1 MKNNFYEG
9 VSKKRRRRRRFTSLV
24 LVLSLFVTSGV
35 SWSLHGVGITMAN
48 EAECGQEEHKHT
60 DECYEKQLVC
70 GLEEDE
76 NHIHSDEC
84 YETKLV
90 CGKTE
95 HVHDEECY
103 IDSEGRELL
112 SNDDL
117 DEVVIEGA
125 VINPN
130 GDIVIGENKD
140 EENSQAE
147 EAAVEAATEY
157 AESSPEENFFV
168 MDSPQLMLGDGVQ
181 IFDAQDDQNAP
192 YINPGTIDTIDNI
205 AEGIKF
211 TLFDYGDS
219 SLESQTNN
227 YGFDGNWTQNGFVL
241 DKPYTHGSVSATG
254 INTGRNIEQDIMF
267 FSYGTPVPNGIL
279 PSEGYEFYNYTE
291 GEGRIQ
297 YYKPDKNSYAG
308 DYNADPQYSGNRP
321 VSDIV
326 DKTLTNSEGKFDING
341 YPTVNAEGHHSLDY
355 LFNDE
360 DWIEGGE
367 TYKKVYKD
375 VNHLL
380 QKNGNFLTFNSD
392 KNYAYFD
399 K

>member
-1 MKNNFYEG
+1 M
-9 VSKKRRRRRRFTSLV
+9 SKKRSRRRRFTSLV

-48 EAECGQEEHKHT
+48 ESECGQEEHKHT

-130 GDIVIGENKD
+130 GDIVIGDNKD

-147 EAAVEAATEY
+147 EAAVEAATEF
-157 AESSPEENFFV
+157 AESSP
-168 MDSPQLMLGDGVQ
+168 
-181 IFDAQDDQNAP
+181 
-192 YINPGTIDTIDNI
+192 
-205 AEGIKF
+205 
-211 TLFDYGDS
+211 
-219 SLESQTNN
+219 
-227 YGFDGNWTQNGFVL
+227 
-241 DKPYTHGSVSATG
+241 
-254 INTGRNIEQDIMF
+254 
-267 FSYGTPVPNGIL
+267 
-279 PSEGYEFYNYTE
+279 
-291 GEGRIQ
+291 
-297 YYKPDKNSYAG
+297 
-308 DYNADPQYSGNRP
+308 
-321 VSDIV
+321 
-326 DKTLTNSEGKFDING
+326 
-341 YPTVNAEGHHSLDY
+341 
-355 LFNDE
+355 
-360 DWIEGGE
+360 
-367 TYKKVYKD
+367 
-375 VNHLL
+375 
-380 QKNGNFLTFNSD
+380 
-392 KNYAYFD
+392 
-399 K
+399 